1 MNDAAES
8 DGVEEWIASPQNEVA
23 ADPTAT
29 VALEVVDAATTEST
43 GSVAVKKRRL
53 TQQVLQWGTPP
64 PKPVA
69 PPPRPAPPPIRP
81 LSDEEK
87 KEKAYLK
94 AQKSY
99 TSDWLPKFDWL
110 ILDRT
115 PKGDPCLRCS
125 VCTEHGKDNARY
137 DRNGAGGRDLQIGSM
152 RWHENSAKHEDA
164 MNKQANLLHKIA
176 DQKKIEDFA
185 KGDPDGCRVAKLM
198 RAMRFVCRTD
208 TPIHMYPQIVQLL
221 AEEGVAN
228 IPRQSYGVYI
238 THEAL
243 AVKET
248 AGDEQFKDFGMV
260 DKAIRAVGEIVGR
273 STPWYERFKELQL
286 VIHSTNLEHQ
296 GLFDVRWLSRA
307 DAVNRLVK
315 ILGLAIVLFLEYN
328 HKIAAVPLSVRQVEV
343 TQVTEEVDRV
353 VSLIEHHYI
362 DYEGGFG
369 AGLSTH
375 LSPFMA
381 RVKKGDKKVK
391 VDGVDASGRPVRHT
405 FELSELPDKKHK
417 FGGSLADCVKMG
429 KAFAHEV
436 VYNLKH
442 RMRDLRRMG
451 GMKLFRVDKWP
462 SNPDTRARRC
472 ATWLHVVDVWRKH
485 KKRQPTKSPAPFQPA
500 ADKNKPEASADD
512 EEEADVAEDE

>member
-1 MNDAAES
+1 MDSSDDEGDAADADDRPTCSTPPATGLQFLRSVRKDYVRDEEALGDGGTEWMRRPRKESGDMEDANDDWCPSPRPMNDAAES
-8 DGVEEWIASPQNEVA
+8 DGVEEWIASPRNEVA
-23 ADPTAT
+23 AEPAAT
-29 VALEVVDAATTEST
+29 VATEVVDAATTEST

-64 PKPVA
+64 PKHVA

-115 PKGDPCLRCS
+115 PEE
-125 VCTEHGKDNARY
+125 T
-137 DRNGAGGRDLQIGSM
+137 
-152 RWHENSAKHEDA
+152 
-164 MNKQANLLHKIA
+164 NKKN
-176 DQKKIEDFA
+176 
-185 KGDPDGCRVAKLM
+185 
-198 RAMRFVCRTD
+198 
-208 TPIHMYPQIVQLL
+208 YPV
-221 AEEGVAN
+221 
-228 IPRQSYGVYI
+228 
-238 THEAL
+238 
-243 AVKET
+243 
-248 AGDEQFKDFGMV
+248 
-260 DKAIRAVGEIVGR
+260 
-273 STPWYERFKELQL
+273 
-286 VIHSTNLEHQ
+286 
-296 GLFDVRWLSRA
+296 
-307 DAVNRLVK
+307 
-315 ILGLAIVLFLEYN
+315 
-328 HKIAAVPLSVRQVEV
+328 SVRQVEV

-353 VSLIEHHYI
+353 VSLIEHRYI

-381 RVKKGDKKVK
+381 RVRKGDKKVK
-391 VDGVDASGRPVRHT
+391 VDGVDASGRPVRH
-405 FELSELPDKKHK
+405 K
-417 FGGSLADCVKMG
+417 FCGSLADCVRMG
-429 KAFAHEV
+429 KAFAREV

-462 SNPDTRARRC
+462 SNPDMRARRC
-472 ATWLHVVDVWRKH
+472 ATWL
-485 KKRQPTKSPAPFQPA
+485 P